1 MKLTTDWRLDVRAI
15 LILKNMF
22 SALRRLLALVYRERD
37 LILRTNGL
45 VRYVRLTREIQVTA
59 SVVAIAVFGW
69 AFGMTALWE
78 IQQDVIDEKIG
89 QLKDSEV
96 AYGDLLN
103 EILIYQGKIAGTTE
117 QLQRKHAYVLKKLG
131 DSHLVQTSLPRH
143 TEKKRD
149 IGEIHSEKNI
159 KFRQSLRIPLAQIDS
174 ELEQIT
180 EMTNHLENSLLKV
193 KVRLARAEFERGSY
207 SKRGGSM
214 QDQIFDLRDQLV
226 ESRARA
232 ARLDLMNNDLD
243 RNLQSARESHAHIV
257 QERSVLEWRK
267 RELEKK
273 LLSAQSHIDGLER
286 DFSAVIETLE
296 QTTGGRAEDRIDML
310 PGMPLRERAKFF
322 LDELANL
329 HNSQEVVLEQ
339 LRERTSSDVKDAERI
354 IKMSGLDL
362 DKVLKLAGVA
372 PNGRGGPAIGVTE
385 NGVGTLKSALV
396 STLDDV
402 EGHILRWEA
411 LKSILKSLPLISP
424 IDHYHLASRFGK
436 RRDPF
441 TKRRSMHYGLD
452 LAGWNRSP
460 VFATAEGVVV
470 FSGRKGRFG
479 RMVEVDHGNG
489 LRTRY
494 AHLFKTS
501 VRKGQKI
508 GHRHQIGLLGNTGRS
523 TGPHVHYEVLFNG
536 KQIDPLKFIKAGRNV
551 FKEPKAGDHFESK
564 RGKNADKG

>member
-1 MKLTTDWRLDVRAI
+1 MRAI
-15 LILKNMF
+15 LILTNMF
-22 SALRRLLALVYRERD
+22 SAFRRLLALVYRERD

-78 IQQDVIDEKIG
+78 IQQDEIDEKIG

-103 EILIYQGKIAGTTE
+103 EILIYQGKIAGATE
-117 QLQRKHAYVLKKLG
+117 QLQRKHAYMLKKLG
-131 DSHLVQTSLPRH
+131 DSHSVQTSPPRH
-143 TEKKRD
+143 AEKKRD
-149 IGEIHSEKNI
+149 TGENRREKNI
-159 KFRQSLRIPLAQIDS
+159 KFRQSFRVPLAQVDS
-174 ELEQIT
+174 ELEQMT
-180 EMTNHLENSLLKV
+180 EMTNLLENSLLKV
-193 KVRLARAEFERGSY
+193 KLRLARAEFERGSY
-207 SKRGGSM
+207 AKRGGSM
-214 QDQIFDLRDQLV
+214 QDQISDLRDQLV

-243 RNLQSARESHAHIV
+243 RNLQGARESHAHIV

-286 DFSAVIETLE
+286 DFSVVIETLE

-310 PGMPLRERAKFF
+310 PGMPLRERAKFL
-322 LDELANL
+322 LDQLANL
-329 HNSQEVVLEQ
+329 HNSQEVVLEH
-339 LRERTSSDVKDAERI
+339 LSERTSGNVKDAERI
-354 IKMSGLDL
+354 IEMSGLDL

-372 PNGRGGPAIGVTE
+372 PNGRGGLAIGVTE

-411 LKSILKSLPLISP
+411 LKSVLKSLPLISP
-424 IDHYHLASRFGK
+424 VDHYHLASRFGK

-460 VFATAEGVVV
+460 VFSTAEGVVV

-501 VRKGQKI
+501 VKKGQKI
-508 GHRHQIGLLGNTGRS
+508 GHRHKIGLLGSTGRS

-551 FKEPKAGDHFESK
+551 FKEPKARDHFESK
-564 RGKNADKG
+564 RGRKANQG